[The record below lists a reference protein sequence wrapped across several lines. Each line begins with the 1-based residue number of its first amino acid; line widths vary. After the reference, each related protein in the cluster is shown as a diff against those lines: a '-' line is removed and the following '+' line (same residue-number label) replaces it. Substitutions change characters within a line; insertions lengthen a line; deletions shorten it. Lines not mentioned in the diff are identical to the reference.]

1 MSGARQVRRFAVV
14 TTAAILAVCVTDS
27 VGAQEQPGPAV
38 EFNAGSVGFAD
49 DGVVNEGL
57 LGAAARFYF
66 LPRVSV
72 GPEIAFINGTHHSH
86 LMLTGNVTWD
96 LLAPINGRPRQVS
109 PFLVAG
115 GGLFQTREHFATGP
129 FTSGEGAFTAGG
141 GVRTSLGKRVT
152 AGVDARVGWE
162 LHLRVSGL
170 VGFQLGR

>member
-1 MSGARQVRRFAVV
+1 MSGARQLRKFSVV
-14 TTAAILAVCVTDS
+14 ITAAIFAVLAADS
-27 VGAQEQPGPAV
+27 VAAQERPRPAV
-38 EFNAGSVGFAD
+38 EFNAGWVGFAD

-57 LGAAARFYF
+57 LGGAARFYV

-72 GPEIAFINGTHHSH
+72 GPEIAFIDGTHHSH

-96 LLAPINGRPRQVS
+96 LLAPTNGRPRPVS

-129 FTSGEGAFTAGG
+129 FTSSEGAFTAGG
-141 GVRTSLGKRVT
+141 GVRTSLGKRVV

>member
-1 MSGARQVRRFAVV
+1 MSGARQVRKFSVV
-14 TTAAILAVCVTDS
+14 ITAAIFAVLAADS
-27 VGAQEQPGPAV
+27 VGAQERPAPAV
-38 EFNAGSVGFAD
+38 EFNAGWVGFAD

-57 LGAAARFYF
+57 LGGAARFYV

-72 GPEIAFINGTHHSH
+72 GPEIAFIDGTHHSH

-96 LLAPINGRPRQVS
+96 LLAPTNGRPRRVS

-141 GVRTSLGKRVT
+141 GVRTSLGKRVA
-152 AGVDARVGWE
+152 AGVDARIGWE

>member
-1 MSGARQVRRFAVV
+1 MSGARQLRKFVV
-14 TTAAILAVCVTDS
+14 VIPAAIVAVLAADS
-27 VGAQEQPGPAV
+27 VAAQERPRPAV
-38 EFNAGSVGFAD
+38 EFNAGWVGFAD

-57 LGAAARFYF
+57 LGGAARFYV
-66 LPRVSV
+66 LPRVSI
-72 GPEIAFINGTHHSH
+72 GPEIAFIDGTHHSH

-96 LLAPINGRPRQVS
+96 LLAPTNGRPRRVS

-141 GVRTSLGKRVT
+141 GVRTSLGKRVA
-152 AGVDARVGWE
+152 AGVDARIGWE